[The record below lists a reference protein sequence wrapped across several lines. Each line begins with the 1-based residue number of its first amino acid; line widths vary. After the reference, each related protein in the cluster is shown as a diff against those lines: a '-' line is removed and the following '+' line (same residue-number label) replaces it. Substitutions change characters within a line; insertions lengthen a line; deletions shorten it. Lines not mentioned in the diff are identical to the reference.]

1 MGDPPAQEDPLQGH
15 LPNGSPANEE
25 EFENG
30 IATDSGDQPGE
41 EPHLESV
48 SNVPQN
54 AEEEP
59 ILGDPPSREDSLL
72 GHMPSANPAAQKEFD
87 DAIATVSGNQ
97 QGGQQRL
104 ERVSEGP
111 QHTELSQSRDG
122 ESAIS
127 NDARQAP
134 GMPSTD
140 SHPQLQQRAI
150 VVVAP
155 SLTLCMCTLCVPAP
169 RCLQDWKGATP
180 SCF

>member
-1 MGDPPAQEDPLQGH
+1 MSLRSRLSAGLWYCRSHAQANSRRRSSGEEPVLGDPPAQDDPLQGH
-15 LPNGSPANEE
+15 MPSGSPASSKED
-25 EFENG
+25 FEDG
-30 IATDSGDQPGE
+30 IATVSGDLPDE

-48 SNVPQN
+48 SQGPQD

-72 GHMPSANPAAQKEFD
+72 GHMPSTNPAAEKQFE
-87 DAIATVSGNQ
+87 DAIATVSGDQ
-97 QGGQQRL
+97 PGGKQRL

-134 GMPSTD
+134 IMP
-140 SHPQLQQRAI
+140 L
-150 VVVAP
+150 
-155 SLTLCMCTLCVPAP
+155 
-169 RCLQDWKGATP
+169 K
-180 SCF
+180 